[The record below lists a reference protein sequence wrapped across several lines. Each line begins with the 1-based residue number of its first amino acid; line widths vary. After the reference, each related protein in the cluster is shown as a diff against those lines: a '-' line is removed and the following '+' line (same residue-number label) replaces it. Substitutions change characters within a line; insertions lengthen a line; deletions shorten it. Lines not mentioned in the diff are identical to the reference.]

1 MGNREREISHGMLW
15 HTCLDFDLSGTKAYE
30 AALNADGLLPDY
42 AAAAHAARV
51 LTNTLQP
58 PPRRTLTAAQIVRY
72 DTTMGSWLPFAP
84 RSGAMLQTPRA
95 SRHAFAG
102 SHKPFATP
110 VLRPSALKMLDGG
123 RDNLL
128 TVREVAARFG
138 VSTATVYELCARGVL
153 AHFKLL
159 NAIPIAP
166 ADAAALIGRDRR

>member
-1 MGNREREISHGMLW
+1 MCEGA
-15 HTCLDFDLSGTKAYE
+15 DL
-30 AALNADGLLPDY
+30 AAVHP
-42 AAAAHAARV
+42 
-51 LTNTLQP
+51 
-58 PPRRTLTAAQIVRY
+58 
-72 DTTMGSWLPFAP
+72 S
-84 RSGAMLQTPRA
+84 
-95 SRHAFAG
+95 HAFAG
-102 SHKPFATP
+102 SHKPFGTP

-159 NAIPIAP
+159 NAIRIAP